1 MSVAVDAAA
10 LRGKCEAVKL
20 ADGRVTN
27 VPCAAP
33 TPGCA
38 FVVSLLCSTGERN
51 GFTVLTEAEFYDFH
65 LTTPGLNVML
75 IRVRTQNSA
84 AWIARV
90 VWCER

>member
-1 MSVAVDAAA
+1 
-10 LRGKCEAVKL
+10 
-20 ADGRVTN
+20 
-27 VPCAAP
+27 
-33 TPGCA
+33 
-38 FVVSLLCSTGERN
+38 VVSLLCSTGERN

-90 VWCER
+90 VWCEQ